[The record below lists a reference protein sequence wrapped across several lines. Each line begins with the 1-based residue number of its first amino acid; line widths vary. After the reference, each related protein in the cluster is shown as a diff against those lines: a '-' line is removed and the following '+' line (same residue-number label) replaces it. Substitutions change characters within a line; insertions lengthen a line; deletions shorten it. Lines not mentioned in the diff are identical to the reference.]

1 MTLLKRLLER
11 LLRRGPSV
19 RVPHDRSEGV
29 REMLAKT
36 SLEEFT
42 AKLASGAPTPGGGS
56 AAAMAG
62 ALSASLI
69 QMVCD
74 LTLGRDKY
82 RAHDE
87 SVRRIRQK
95 AEAMHRNMLALVDR
109 DADAYDGV
117 MAAIRMPKGTE
128 REKAARREAMGRA
141 NLFATETPMATAEG
155 CVTLLGLAGELVGKS
170 NTNALS
176 DVGTAAMLAYAGL
189 RGGAMNVRI
198 NLSGIVD
205 AGHAARARERVQRI
219 EVEGEKLREESLRA
233 VFAAGSLQ

>member
-1 MTLLKRLLER
+1 M
-11 LLRRGPSV
+11 
-19 RVPHDRSEGV
+19 
-29 REMLAKT
+29 EMLAKT

-42 AKLASGAPTPGGGS
+42 ARLASGAPTPGGGS
-56 AAAMAG
+56 AAALAG

-82 RAHDE
+82 REHE
-87 SVRRIRQK
+87 EPVRQIRQK
-95 AEAMHRNMLALVDR
+95 AEALHRNLLALVDR

-117 MAAIRMPKGTE
+117 MAAIRMPKETE
-128 REKAARREAMGRA
+128 REKAARKEAMGRA

-155 CVTLLGLAGELVGKS
+155 CVTLLGLAGALVGRS

-176 DVGTAAMLAYAGL
+176 DAGTAAMLAYAGL

-198 NLSGIVD
+198 NLSGIGD
-205 AGHAARARERVQRI
+205 AGHAAKARERVQRI
-219 EVEGEKLREESLRA
+219 EVEGEKLREEILRA
-233 VFAAGSLQ
+233 IFAAGALQ